1 MLKGRFPLFG
11 FWTLKSKEYVSE
23 RATRARKWLKSIMS
37 VFKSILLR
45 HLHTYNSRFN
55 TSNEVMFAANS
66 SGRCPPRWWCDK
78 SSWITSFEVAR
89 GEWRHT
95 TPLQLSSHGSL
106 LGSEKSHRV
115 ALGGYLQFDPF
126 VESYSACNAVYCLD
140 DKPKAL
146 DVFVKH
152 NNTSNCDKISQIKA
166 NEMIMIIG
174 EWKWSKLKRKH
185 SLHY

>member
-1 MLKGRFPLFG
+1 MLKGRFPLFC

-23 RATRARKWLKSIMS
+23 RATRARKGLKSIIS
-37 VFKSILLR
+37 VFKIILLR
-45 HLHTYNSRFN
+45 HPFTYNSSFN

-78 SSWITSFEVAR
+78 SSWITSFEAAR

-106 LGSEKSHRV
+106 LASEKSHRV

-174 EWKWSKLKRKH
+174 EWKWTKLKRKH